1 MEDAL
6 RVARPMDGSD
16 RLRVDGDAGEDGG
29 LGATVE
35 ASDHSD
41 QSPLCV
47 RAALYI
53 ALGGLQRGVAG
64 KLLDELS

>member
-41 QSPLCV
+41 QSPL
-47 RAALYI
+47 
-53 ALGGLQRGVAG
+53 VASV
-64 KLLDELS
+64 LPST